1 MAIQVA
7 IAGGGIGGLAA
18 AVACRRAGCHVHLFE
33 QAAEFAEVGAGIQL
47 GPNAT
52 RMVDSWGL
60 GAALREV
67 AAAPGSLAVRGAID
81 DAQVAAMQ
89 LGASFIERYG
99 APYLTVHRAD
109 MHALLL
115 RAAREAGAK
124 LELNVHVSGTVP
136 EADALVAADGVWS
149 ALRSQVIDDG
159 PPRATGHLAYRSLV
173 SQSLLPAH
181 LRRDGITVWLAPRM
195 HIVAYPVRGGEQLNV
210 VAIVEAASR
219 GPAHDWDQGGAA
231 AELLAAMGPV
241 CAPLCELVD
250 AMPAWRL
257 WALHDRAPLE
267 GPQAMARGRVALLGD
282 AAHPMLPYLAQGAAM
297 AIEDAA
303 ELGNVLARASPDAVP
318 QALQRYA
325 NARWRRCAQV
335 QAHARRNA
343 RIFHAGGLVRWGRD
357 VSLRLLGE
365 RLLDQPWLY
374 AR

>member
-18 AVACRRAGCHVHLFE
+18 AVACRRAGCNAQVLE
-33 QAAEFAEVGAGIQL
+33 QAAEFAEIGAGIQL

-52 RMVDSWGL
+52 RIVDSWDL

-67 AAAPGSLAVRGAID
+67 AAVPGSLAVRNAVD
-81 DAQVAAMQ
+81 DAQFASMR
-89 LGASFIERYG
+89 LGASFSERYG

-124 LELNVHVSGTVP
+124 LQLNVRVSGTVP

-149 ALRSQVIDDG
+149 ALRSQVVVDG
-159 PPRATGHLAYRSLV
+159 PPQPTGHLAYRSLV
-173 SQSLLPAH
+173 AQSQLPER
-181 LRRDGITVWLAPRM
+181 LRRDGVTVWLAPRM
-195 HIVAYPVRGGEQLNV
+195 HVVAYPVRRGEQLNV
-210 VAIVEAASR
+210 VAIVEAANR
-219 GPAHDWDQGGAA
+219 GSAQDWDQGGVA
-231 AELLAAMGPV
+231 AELLSALGPI
-241 CAPLCELVD
+241 CAPLRDLIE

-257 WALHDRAPLE
+257 WALHDRAPVR
-267 GPQAMARGRVALLGD
+267 GPQAMVRGRIALLGD

-303 ELGNVLARASPDAVP
+303 GLGTVLASRGPGDVP

-325 NARWRRCAQV
+325 DARWQRCAQV
-335 QAHARRNA
+335 QSHARRNA
-343 RIFHAGGLVRWGRD
+343 KIFHASGPMRWGRD
-357 VSLRLLGE
+357 LSLRVLGE